1 MCSRF
6 LGPREGLGEGGKP
19 QLLLIQAWGFDMHP
33 KLTVKYLKKS
43 EVFKGRYAGLT
54 RSSLI
59 GWENNRTNNKT
70 MDPSPENNRAA

>member
-1 MCSRF
+1 
-6 LGPREGLGEGGKP
+6 
-19 QLLLIQAWGFDMHP
+19 MHP

-43 EVFKGRYAGLT
+43 EVFKGWYAALT

-59 GWENNRTNNKT
+59 GWENNRTKNNKT